1 MTTVAADAGGCSN
14 PVRAPRRNRAR
25 DGTVM
30 NDFKERLARHAA
42 AVDGELAAVLDEQE
56 NIPERLGD
64 AMRLAVMGGGKRF
77 RPFLVIESARL
88 FDVPAEKALRTA
100 AALELMHC
108 YSLVHDDLPA
118 MDNDRL
124 RRGRP
129 TVWAAFDEWTA
140 ILAGDALLTLC
151 FEVLSDARTHAS
163 AGVRGEL
170 VAALARAAGTRG
182 MVGGQMLDLLADK
195 RGEPAN
201 PTLDHIKRLQAM
213 KTGALIRF
221 GAEAG
226 AILGEADSSKR
237 GALAAFGDKLGVV
250 FQIADDLLDVTG
262 DAETVG
268 KATGKDA
275 AAGKATQVSLMGIEA
290 ARETLDRLAK
300 GAIEDLT
307 PFGAAGGVLED
318 AVRFAS
324 EREN

>member
-1 MTTVAADAGGCSN
+1 MVEFSDCL
-14 PVRAPRRNRAR
+14 
-25 DGTVM
+25 
-30 NDFKERLARHAA
+30 ERHAA
-42 AVDGELAAVLDEQE
+42 AVEQTLTSILDEQGH
-56 NIPERLGD
+56 IPERLKE
-64 AMRLAVMGGGKRF
+64 AMGLAVMGGGKRF

-88 FDVPAEKALRTA
+88 FDVPAQQTLRTA
-100 AALELMHC
+100 ATLELMHC

-151 FEVLSDARTHAS
+151 FEVLSDARTHAV

-170 VAALARAAGTRG
+170 VAALAKAAGARG
-182 MVGGQMLDLLADK
+182 MVGGQMLDLMADK
-195 RGEPAN
+195 RGEPAE
-201 PTLDHIKRLQAM
+201 PTLDHVKQIQAM

-221 GAEAG
+221 AAEAG
-226 AILGEADSSKR
+226 AILGEASDAKR
-237 GALAAFGDKLGVV
+237 TALAAFGDKLGVV

-290 ARETLDRLAK
+290 ARETLDQLAQ
-300 GAIEDLT
+300 GAIQDLA
-307 PFGAAGGVLED
+307 PFGAAGSVLAN

-324 EREN
+324 ERKN

>member
-1 MTTVAADAGGCSN
+1 
-14 PVRAPRRNRAR
+14 
-25 DGTVM
+25 M
-30 NDFKERLARHAA
+30 NDFSERLARHAA
-42 AVDGELAAVLDEQE
+42 AVDGALAEILDDQE
-56 NIPERLGD
+56 NIPERLRD

-88 FDVPAEKALRTA
+88 FDVQTERALRAA

-118 MDNDRL
+118 MDNDLL

-129 TVWAAFDEWTA
+129 TVWAAFDEWSA
-140 ILAGDALLTLC
+140 ILAGDALLTLS
-151 FEVLSDARTHAS
+151 FEVLSDLRTHMSAS
-163 AGVRGEL
+163 VRGDL
-170 VAALARAAGTRG
+170 VAALAKAAGARG
-182 MVGGQMLDLLADK
+182 MVGGQMLDLMADK
-195 RGEPAN
+195 RGEPAE
-201 PTLDHIKRLQAM
+201 PSLDHVKRLQAM

-226 AILGEADSSKR
+226 GILGEASAPKR
-237 GALAAFGDKLGVV
+237 AALAAFGDKLGVV

-290 ARETLDRLAK
+290 ARDTLNQLAT
-300 GAIEDLT
+300 GAIEDLA
-307 PFGAAGGVLED
+307 PFGAAGSVLAD

-324 EREN
+324 ERKN